1 MRTTGKKR
9 AIRSALQRL
18 GLHTTPKAV
27 AHALMQQG
35 IVVDEGLVRRVR
47 LDLLKGRT
55 TSRFAEVPRPVP
67 SPAVRRRPQRFPSRR
82 GQGT

>member
-9 AIRSALQRL
+9 AVRNALYCL

-35 IVVDEGLVRRVR
+35 IVVDEGLVRLVR
-47 LDLLKGRT
+47 LDLLKGMT
-55 TSRFAEVPRPVP
+55 ASRFAKVVRPVP
-67 SPAVRRRPQRFPSRR
+67 SAAVRRCPQAFPGR
-82 GQGT
+82 